1 MGNFL
6 FKLIKWKLSNIAKTY
21 FRKNEGFVS
30 YNSDSTISVVK
41 KITNLDNPYI
51 VIVLVSLIYL
61 FAVLKPYEFTGE
73 EPLRVIVAYEMLHNH
88 NLFQPTFLGDI
99 YLNKPPLFNWFIILS
114 SYFIG
119 WSDLTARMVTLFFL
133 FLTSVGIYKFSFE
146 LTKDEKL
153 STLSSIIFLSFIDIL
168 FWYGNFGEIDIT
180 LGFFVFLLIY
190 FLYKGYTENKPVLFI
205 FSGIFTGIAFLLK
218 GFPAYLFFGFTYL
231 SIIIFYKDWKRLI
244 NPFIVLAVLIAFII
258 PVIWIINV
266 PEPLNYI
273 KTLFLES
280 TERGKGITNPFKFI
294 YHIFVYLS
302 LNFKQLLPAS
312 FFVVLMLFIYRKKKI
327 HIPENI
333 KLLIFIILL
342 NYIPYLLLVETRGRY
357 IIPLFPIISI
367 VFAYIMYSFKNTKIF
382 KIYVYTVLILILVRL
397 LFGYIHFPVSF
408 KKRLPQREV
417 AQDIYQNIDTSK
429 KIAFDC
435 YKDKFITAYLDFM
448 IGRPLLKSKYTK
460 DWDYILVC
468 KKIKE
473 GKLLKVYK
481 TRAKTLYLYQ
491 RLSDFK

>member
-1 MGNFL
+1 MGKFL

-153 STLSSIIFLSFIDIL
+153 STLSSIIFLSFIDVL

-180 LGFFVFLLIY
+180 LGFFVFLLI
-190 FLYKGYTENKPVLFI
+190 
-205 FSGIFTGIAFLLK
+205 
-218 GFPAYLFFGFTYL
+218 
-231 SIIIFYKDWKRLI
+231 
-244 NPFIVLAVLIAFII
+244 
-258 PVIWIINV
+258 
-266 PEPLNYI
+266 
-273 KTLFLES
+273 
-280 TERGKGITNPFKFI
+280 
-294 YHIFVYLS
+294 
-302 LNFKQLLPAS
+302 
-312 FFVVLMLFIYRKKKI
+312 
-327 HIPENI
+327 
-333 KLLIFIILL
+333 
-342 NYIPYLLLVETRGRY
+342 
-357 IIPLFPIISI
+357 
-367 VFAYIMYSFKNTKIF
+367 
-382 KIYVYTVLILILVRL
+382 
-397 LFGYIHFPVSF
+397 
-408 KKRLPQREV
+408 
-417 AQDIYQNIDTSK
+417 
-429 KIAFDC
+429 
-435 YKDKFITAYLDFM
+435 
-448 IGRPLLKSKYTK
+448 
-460 DWDYILVC
+460 
-468 KKIKE
+468 
-473 GKLLKVYK
+473 
-481 TRAKTLYLYQ
+481 
-491 RLSDFK
+491 

>member
-1 MGNFL
+1 M
-6 FKLIKWKLSNIAKTY
+6 
-21 FRKNEGFVS
+21 
-30 YNSDSTISVVK
+30 
-41 KITNLDNPYI
+41 
-51 VIVLVSLIYL
+51 
-61 FAVLKPYEFTGE
+61 
-73 EPLRVIVAYEMLHNH
+73 
-88 NLFQPTFLGDI
+88 
-99 YLNKPPLFNWFIILS
+99 
-114 SYFIG
+114 
-119 WSDLTARMVTLFFL
+119 
-133 FLTSVGIYKFSFE
+133 
-146 LTKDEKL
+146 
-153 STLSSIIFLSFIDIL
+153 
-168 FWYGNFGEIDIT
+168 
-180 LGFFVFLLIY
+180 
-190 FLYKGYTENKPVLFI
+190 
-205 FSGIFTGIAFLLK
+205 
-218 GFPAYLFFGFTYL
+218 
-231 SIIIFYKDWKRLI
+231 
-244 NPFIVLAVLIAFII
+244 AVLIAFII
-258 PVIWIINV
+258 PIIWIVNV
-266 PEPLNYI
+266 PESLNYI

-280 TERGKGITNPFKFI
+280 IERGKGITNPFKFI

-367 VFAYIMYSFKNTKIF
+367 VFAYIMYSFRNTRIF
-382 KIYVYTVLILILVRL
+382 KIFVYTVLILILVRL
-397 LFGYIHFPVSF
+397 LFGYIHFPVAF
-408 KKRLPQREV
+408 KKRLPQKEV